1 MAISDRQA
9 PESASQLALPGWQ
22 RAVLKIG
29 SSLIAPAGS
38 TLDPTRLDAIA
49 GWVNTMRAR
58 GKEIVLVSSGAVAC
72 GRALMPASNNDKPR
86 TLTRK
91 QALAAIGQ
99 GALMQAWQRLIDT
112 PVAQVLLTRADLA
125 DHRRRGYVRR
135 TLNELL
141 TLNALPVI
149 NENDTVAVDELRL
162 GDNDTLAAHVAVL
175 CNAELLIIGS
185 DVDALCDRDP
195 TVHADA
201 KKLHVIEQID
211 AGIYAA
217 AGGSRSGVGT
227 GGMSTKVRAADY
239 AAQAGI
245 ATLICN
251 GRRAETFQA
260 IAAGQNPGT
269 LFRCPQPVDMARHYS
284 PRHYWLRH
292 LQPVRG
298 RLLIDAGAAQ
308 ALREHGASLLLQGIR
323 ECEGNF
329 RRGDVVIIAE
339 APAATNDAG
348 ATCDASSTTSNTSTG
363 TKSGTSP
370 RIVARG
376 RVRCDASDLQ
386 LSRDKLT
393 RGQVIVHRDQLA
405 LDIQN

>member
-1 MAISDRQA
+1 MAISDRLA
-9 PESASQLALPGWQ
+9 PESRLQVSLPEWQ

-38 TLDPTRLDAIA
+38 TLDHSRLDAIA
-49 GWVNTMRAR
+49 SWVNTMRAR

-72 GRALMPASNNDKPR
+72 GRALMPASNGEKPR

-99 GALMQAWQRLIDT
+99 GALMQAWQSLIDT

-141 TLNALPVI
+141 SLHALPVI

-201 KKLHVIEQID
+201 RPLPLIERID
-211 AGIYAA
+211 ASLYAA

-251 GRRAETFQA
+251 GRRAETFHA
-260 IAAGQNPGT
+260 IAAGTNPGT
-269 LFRCPQPVDMARHYS
+269 LFRCGQQRDMA
-284 PRHYWLRH
+284 RHYWLRH

-298 RLLIDAGAAQ
+298 RLLVDTGAAQ

-339 APAATNDAG
+339 ALAPANGPGHARMSADPKTATSANALP
-348 ATCDASSTTSNTSTG
+348 NTS
-363 TKSGTSP
+363 KP
-370 RIVARG
+370 ALRIIARG

-386 LSRDKLT
+386 QSQGKLT
-393 RGQVIVHRDQLA
+393 RGQVIVHRDHLA
-405 LDIQN
+405 LEIQN